1 MFRVLASYSLV
12 ALLLIRSHGLISVPQ
27 YPYIFDSTHPD
38 KPLGGVRQNGSIT
51 EPNFLDMLEILLG
64 MDGVQDGVQDVPFI
78 VQHRTSGHTVT
89 RTHHRLQI
97 GDYDIH
103 CPCEGISLGGGTQL
117 TGR

>member
-1 MFRVLASYSLV
+1 MD
-12 ALLLIRSHGLISVPQ
+12 RSAYRNIH
-27 YPYIFDSTHPD
+27 IFDSTRPE

-51 EPNFLDMLEILLG
+51 ESNFLDMLEILLVA
-64 MDGVQDGVQDVPFI
+64 DGVPWI

-103 CPCEGISLGGGTQL
+103 CPCKGVSFEGGTQL
-117 TGR
+117 TCR